1 MHLRHALLHQV
12 DDYYEKWLKTPEGS
26 QLTKFVTNNLDA
38 VDPED
43 LLYFDPQTTPHLNAS
58 ELTGH
63 ARRKLEQLQ
72 VTSRVKVG
80 TKKMRKWLLS
90 FTLQAWWRD
99 ASKNPDDNAV
109 YEVGGVDMEQLEA
122 EGV

>member
-1 MHLRHALLHQV
+1 M

-26 QLTKFVTNNLDA
+26 QLKEFVTNNLDA
-38 VDPED
+38 VEPED

-72 VTSRVKVG
+72 VRSRVKVSA
-80 TKKMRKWLLS
+80 KNMRKWLLT
-90 FTLQAWWRD
+90 FTRVLCRR
-99 ASKNPDDNAV
+99 
-109 YEVGGVDMEQLEA
+109 GGVTPQRIPMTMPCMKWGE
-122 EGV
+122 

>member
-1 MHLRHALLHQV
+1 MRERDAAQQPGEGREYSTK
-12 DDYYEKWLKTPEGS
+12 DDSPRKR
-26 QLTKFVTNNLDA
+26 
-38 VDPED
+38 
-43 LLYFDPQTTPHLNAS
+43 TTPHLNAS